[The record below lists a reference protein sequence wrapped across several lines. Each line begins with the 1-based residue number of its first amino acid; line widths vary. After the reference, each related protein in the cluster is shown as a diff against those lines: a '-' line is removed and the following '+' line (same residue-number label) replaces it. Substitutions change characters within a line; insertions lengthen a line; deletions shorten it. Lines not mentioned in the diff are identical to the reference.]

1 MFSGRWLL
9 YPAAQFPLTDPPLS
23 VHSVDVKHVPFLA
36 FDLKK
41 MEFGILP
48 ILTEILTEILVNK
61 TNYPVVL
68 WLAHPEFGKE
78 TMLNN
83 ENTKRDRYIRVR
95 WIWPHK
101 SAI

>member
-1 MFSGRWLL
+1 M
-9 YPAAQFPLTDPPLS
+9 
-23 VHSVDVKHVPFLA
+23 HSVDVKHVPFLA

-41 MEFGILP
+41 NGIWKIFLL
-48 ILTEILTEILVNK
+48 ILTEILTEILINK

-95 WIWPHK
+95 SIWPHK

>member
-1 MFSGRWLL
+1 M
-9 YPAAQFPLTDPPLS
+9 
-23 VHSVDVKHVPFLA
+23 HSVDVKHVPFLA

-48 ILTEILTEILVNK
+48 ILTEILTDILINK
-61 TNYPVVL
+61 INYPVVL

-83 ENTKRDRYIRVR
+83 ENTKRDRYIKVR
-95 WIWPHK
+95 SI
-101 SAI
+101 